1 MTEEEVLRQIGL
13 NVRRYRLQR
22 GMSQEALAE
31 QAGIHPTYISGIEK
45 GRRNASVLK
54 LNSIAT
60 VLGVELS
67 GLFTFQ

>member
-22 GMSQEALAE
+22 DMSQEALAE

-60 VLGVELS
+60 VLGVELA
-67 GLFTFQ
+67 GLFSFQ

>member
-22 GMSQEALAE
+22 DISQEALAE

-60 VLGVELS
+60 VLGVELA
-67 GLFTFQ
+67 GLFSFQ

>member
-13 NVRRYRLQR
+13 NVRRYRLQCD
-22 GMSQEALAE
+22 MSQEALAE
-31 QAGIHPTYISGIEK
+31 RAGIHPTYISGIEK

-60 VLGVELS
+60 VLGVELA
-67 GLFTFQ
+67 GLFSFQ